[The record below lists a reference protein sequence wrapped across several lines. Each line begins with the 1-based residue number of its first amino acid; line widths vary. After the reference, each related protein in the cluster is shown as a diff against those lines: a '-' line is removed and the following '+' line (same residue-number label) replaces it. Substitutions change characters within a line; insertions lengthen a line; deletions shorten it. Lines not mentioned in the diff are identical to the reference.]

1 MKGKKKHST
10 ARLLFQMIWDWNN
23 VYSSNSTI
31 ENTMNLYRL
40 EKGLVL
46 DQLERYRNTLNSW
59 DADFVQTGNLS
70 CLWNAIFTGNLGM
83 MHIGYQ
89 AKHRLVTV
97 SFASTGL
104 AMIIQRKIATSRNQF
119 PQSLIPRDRHWSQE
133 LPSTL
138 RYAKGWAAIHL
149 LDLLSCNTFHWNG
162 TAHATNPVEPI

>member
-1 MKGKKKHST
+1 MKGIKNI
-10 ARLLFQMIWDWNN
+10 ARQDCFFQMIWDWNN

-70 CLWNAIFTGNLGM
+70 CLWNAIFTGNLRM

-104 AMIIQRKIATSRNQF
+104 AMIFQRKIATSRNQF
-119 PQSLIPRDRHWSQE
+119 PQSLILRDRHWSQE

-149 LDLLSCNTFHWNG
+149 LGLLSCNTFHWNG
-162 TAHATNPVEPI
+162 TAHATNTVEPI